1 MKKRVTLRDVAA
13 AAGVHVSTVS
23 RALDPNTR
31 HLITPEVVTHI
42 LKLSEQLA
50 YRPNAAAYSLKTNR
64 SRTIGIIVPDITNP
78 VFPPI
83 IRGAEDALAKRNY
96 VAILG
101 NTDGRPEREE
111 EIIEIMRARGVEGL
125 MLASVKARDDTVER
139 LAAEG
144 MPLVTVN
151 RRVDDPGTASVV
163 HDERDGT
170 ARILDHLVALGH
182 RRIAYIAGPQD
193 LSTGRDRYL
202 AFEDGREAL
211 GLPRDLDLVAFA
223 NTFNESE
230 GERCAEELL
239 ARDIA
244 FTALVCAND
253 LLAIGAIS
261 ALRHHGL
268 SCPED
273 VSVTGHNDMPL
284 ADRLLPPLTTIR
296 VEQHEAG
303 RAAAE
308 LLLEALAS
316 PPGERV
322 ARHVVLPVQL
332 IVRGST
338 RAVSAGEARRKPV
351 GTKPVRTKG
360 RIRRP
365 DMPARPSPV

>member
-23 RALDPNTR
+23 RALDPKTR

-64 SRTIGIIVPDITNP
+64 SRTVGIIVPDITNP

-83 IRGAEDALAKRNY
+83 IRGAEDALAQQNY

-101 NTDGRPEREE
+101 NTDGSPQREE
-111 EIIEIMRARGVEGL
+111 EIIETMRARGVEGL
-125 MLASVKARDDTVER
+125 LLASVKARDTVVDR

-144 MPLVTVN
+144 VPMVTVN
-151 RRVDDPGTASVV
+151 RRVDDPGTPSVV

-170 ARILDHLVALGH
+170 SRILNHLVGLGH
-182 RRIAYIAGPQD
+182 RQIAYIAGPQD

-202 AFEDGREAL
+202 AFEEGRAAL
-211 GLPRDLDLVAFA
+211 GLEPDANLVAVA
-223 NTFNESE
+223 DTFNESA

-244 FTALVCAND
+244 FTAIVCAND
-253 LLAIGAIS
+253 LIAIGAIS
-261 ALRHHGL
+261 ALRRHGL

-273 VSVTGHNDMPL
+273 VSVTGYNDMPL

-296 VEQHEAG
+296 VEQHKAG
-303 RAAAE
+303 HAAAE
-308 LLLEALAS
+308 LLLEALSS

-322 ARHVVLPVQL
+322 ARHLVLPVQM
-332 IVRGST
+332 IIRGST
-338 RAVSAGEARRKPV
+338 QAVSPSGGNRKPV
-351 GTKPVRTKG
+351 KG
-360 RIRRP
+360 KSPARRP
-365 DMPARPSPV
+365 GTPARLSPV